1 MGTEKDMKGWQWGE
15 GSRLCRA
22 TPLQDWLRQLGPYTG
37 QSIFQARGINPT
49 SFWNN
54 RDFSG
59 KGKIKLTW
67 IWVLGSLGAVCPLNC
82 SPRQGQRILTTPTW
96 EEERKY
102 EEVPPCSVL
111 ARTRSLHTE
120 QEQSATLP
128 TPHKGREVK
137 VAKRRKKGHGTPA
150 WSPALQQAPGQALTV
165 SQSGTFANT
174 CGKSRR
180 RLNPWVSA
188 QAFKPPGTARFLG
201 LGPRSHLP
209 APPSPLFPQLAP
221 RGKEELTGSL
231 CPSPAAAVHDLAGR
245 IGPEGCARLGAVT
258 TLTVLLTEETQ
269 VQTEQAGAALY
280 SNGGGQG
287 RKRKWPRRPLGN
299 VVLVTVRRL
308 RFFILFA
315 HVGITWRDWKINC
328 ALVPTP
334 QTLR

>member
-1 MGTEKDMKGWQWGE
+1 MGREKDMKGWQWGE
-15 GSRLCRA
+15 GPLLCRA

-49 SFWNN
+49 SLWNN
-54 RDFSG
+54 SDFSG
-59 KGKIKLTW
+59 KGKIKLAW
-67 IWVLGSLGAVCPLNC
+67 IWILGSLGAVCPLNC
-82 SPRQGQRILTTPTW
+82 SPRQGQRILTKPTW
-96 EEERKY
+96 EEERKC

-111 ARTRSLHTE
+111 ARTRSLHAE
-120 QEQSATLP
+120 REQSATLP

-137 VAKRRKKGHGTPA
+137 VVTGRKKGHGTPA

-180 RLNPWVSA
+180 RFNPWASA
-188 QAFKPPGTARFLG
+188 QAFKPSGTARLLG

-209 APPSPLFPQLAP
+209 APPSPLFPQPTP
-221 RGKEELTGSL
+221 RGKEECTRSL
-231 CPSPAAAVHDLAGR
+231 CPSPAAGVPDQAGR
-245 IGPEGCARLGAVT
+245 VGSEGCARWGAVT
-258 TLTVLLTEETQ
+258 TLTVFTAETQ
-269 VQTEQAGAALY
+269 VQTGKAGAALY

-299 VVLVTVRRL
+299 VVWDTVRRL
-308 RFFILFA
+308 RFFILYA
-315 HVGITWRDWKINC
+315 HVGITWGAWKINC

-334 QTLR
+334 QILR